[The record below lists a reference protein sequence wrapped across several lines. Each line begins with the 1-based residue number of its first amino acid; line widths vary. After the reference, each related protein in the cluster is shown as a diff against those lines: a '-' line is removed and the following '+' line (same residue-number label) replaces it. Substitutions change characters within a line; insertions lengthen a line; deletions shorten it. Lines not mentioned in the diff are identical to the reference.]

1 MKYKFIDPNQILS
14 VVLALMVLSIGLF
27 ATFTVFANIPTKTP
41 VSSAQRMG
49 NATWTQT
56 PTVATSQCSDFNA
69 TTRWIPLPGAL
80 NNSGVCVLYG
90 LTGTRGTATVPH
102 WVLIQTVG
110 AFNLTIVTNATGVV
124 SARSAA
130 AGGMMAGHG
139 LNNLTYRIEYA
150 LANQQ
155 TSALQNATFYAVINV
170 SKTSTQVFNIIGV
183 VLIIAAIMSIVGL
196 VYSYIKPKA

>member
-1 MKYKFIDPNQILS
+1 
-14 VVLALMVLSIGLF
+14 
-27 ATFTVFANIPTKTP
+27 
-41 VSSAQRMG
+41 
-49 NATWTQT
+49 
-56 PTVATSQCSDFNA
+56 
-69 TTRWIPLPGAL
+69 LPGAL

-130 AGGMMAGHG
+130 TGGMMAAHG
-139 LNNLTYRIEYA
+139 INNMTYRIEYA

-170 SKTSTQVFNIIGV
+170 SKTSTHVFNIIGV
-183 VLIIAAIMSIVGL
+183 VLIIAAIMSIIGL